1 MSRILDFLETIK
13 SKLTTKEYDKLQN
26 RIAFLEHVE
35 KDYKELKYKQE
46 KKDELLELYI
56 HAFNIFTKRNEITIK
71 LEDRITLNEIFKN
84 IKRLEE
90 EMK

>member
-1 MSRILDFLETIK
+1 MIK
-13 SKLTTKEYDKLQN
+13 HEEVIK
-26 RIAFLEHVE
+26 AF
-35 KDYKELKYKQE
+35 KELILELDLSIGEVLEVEDSNLYVIYKFITELE